1 MRNLLCLTLLLVPV
15 AAAPDEKPAEDPRRM
30 QPGHA
35 PTPYTAEELRKAC
48 PEGRTDVFRVERK
61 DGVVLLT
68 NTFLKCDEKGTEV
81 ESATAKEDGTK
92 LGGGKKT
99 STWKE
104 LQAHASSPEADTKIT
119 EETVEVP
126 AGKFECW
133 LYVVSQGTSVR
144 RMHFAKKLPGPP
156 VKMVME
162 TDGKTSLTM
171 TLLEHKEP
179 AAKEKPAEGEKP
191 AGG

>member
-1 MRNLLCLTLLLVPV
+1 MRHLLCLALLLLPA
-15 AAAPDEKPAEDPRRM
+15 AAAPDEKPAEDPRRL

-48 PEGRTDVFRVERK
+48 PEGRTDVIRMESK
-61 DGVVLLT
+61 DAVTLIT
-68 NTFLKCDEKGTEV
+68 MTFLKCDEKGAEV
-81 ESATAKEDGTK
+81 ERSSAKEDGTK
-92 LGGGKKT
+92 LGSGKKT

-104 LQAHASSPEADTKIT
+104 LQAHGSFPEEATKIT
-119 EETVEVP
+119 EETIEVP

-133 LYVVSQGTSVR
+133 LYTVNRGPTIC
-144 RMHFAKKLPGPP
+144 RMYFAKKLPGPP

-162 TDGKTSLTM
+162 TEGKTDSTV
-171 TLLEHKEP
+171 TLVEHKEP